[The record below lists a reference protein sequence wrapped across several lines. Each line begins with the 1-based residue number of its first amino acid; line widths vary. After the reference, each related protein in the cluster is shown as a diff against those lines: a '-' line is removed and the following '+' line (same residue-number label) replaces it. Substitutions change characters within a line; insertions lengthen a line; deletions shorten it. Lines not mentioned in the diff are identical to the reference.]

1 MSIPTQ
7 SQISNPVTGV
17 FGTGQMQIFGAGG
30 TGVWLVPAGIDK
42 VRVRM
47 WGAGGSSAAG
57 TSSAGG
63 GGFALKV
70 IYGLSS
76 VTSVPVI
83 VGTVA
88 PNSSGGTSSFGS
100 YVSATG
106 GSLYS
111 SLYGV
116 GGIGIN
122 GDINYQGGSG
132 YTTGGGVAS
141 LFGNGGGWNASQTFP
156 MPGASGYG
164 VGINNGTAG
173 SGLLG
178 TGGGGYT
185 TSGSSVPAGTGF
197 NGQFSIDFIGTGG
210 GGGYAGPGANGG
222 GGSAAGGG
230 VYQGGGYPGGGG
242 GGNGAMGAPGMVI
255 VEW

>member
-1 MSIPTQ
+1 MSIPSQ
-7 SQISNPVTGV
+7 SQIFNPVTGV

-30 TGVWLVPAGIDK
+30 SGVWLVPAGIDK

-47 WGAGGSSAAG
+47 WGAGGSSPSGAN
-57 TSSAGG
+57 SAGG

-83 VGTVA
+83 VGSVA
-88 PNSSGGTSSFGS
+88 PSSNGGTSSFGS

-106 GSLYS
+106 GCQFTSFYS
-111 SLYGV
+111 A

-141 LFGNGGGWNASQTFP
+141 LFGNGGGWNAGQTFP
-156 MPGASGYG
+156 MPGASGF
-164 VGINNGTAG
+164 G
-173 SGLLG
+173 SGSNNAPGG
-178 TGGGGYT
+178 TGLFGSGASGFV
-185 TSGSSVPAGTGF
+185 TSGNPMSATSGLA
-197 NGQFSIDFIGTGG
+197 GQFSIDFIGTGG
-210 GGGYAGPGANGG
+210 GGSYYSGGANGG
-222 GGSAAGGG
+222 GGSQTTS
-230 VYQGGGYPGGGG
+230 VYQTGGYPGGGG
-242 GGNGAMGAPGMVI
+242 GGGGSMGGPGMVI